1 MGYDEIKTTLDIRD
15 GLAAYIS
22 MGDAG
27 FPVLVNGHRGKAIT
41 IPGHPT
47 EDLVIVVPAAHIEEF
62 LAPDP
67 EGEFSE

>member
-1 MGYDEIKTTLDIRD
+1 MGIDEIKLTLDIRD

-22 MGDAG
+22 MGDEG

-41 IPGHPT
+41 IPGYP
-47 EDLVIVVPAAHIEEF
+47 EKDLVIVIPSANLEAF